1 MVVAVK
7 EYRVKR
13 IQKYGYAATFV
24 SEMKERSKRNLRKQ
38 NEYS

>member
-1 MVVAVK
+1 MVVVVNK
-7 EYRVKR
+7 YRVKR

-24 SEMKERSKRNLRKQ
+24 SEMKERNKRNLRKQ